1 MEALDNSPK
10 AEVTG
15 FEPALR
21 QFEEYL
27 LLDRA
32 YSPNTRQAYVR
43 DVERFISHLSDENL
57 QRTPLTVVQQDIE
70 TFMGRLGELGLEP
83 TTQAR
88 MLSAVKG
95 FFSFLVYDSQRTTD
109 PTELV
114 KTPRLPKYLPTVLTF
129 DEVERMLSACDMTR
143 PDGVRNRAMLEMLYG
158 SGLRVSELVGLKNEH
173 LFLEL
178 GYVRVIGKGNKERLV
193 PASADAARYLQLYR
207 DSVRS
212 HQQPAPG
219 SEHFVFLSKRNKP
232 LSRVMMFMIVRDLAK
247 LAGIQRT
254 VSPHT
259 LRHSFA
265 THLVEGGAD
274 LRSVQEMLG
283 HENIVTTEIYTH
295 LNIGQL
301 RDTLERFHPMGSSFG
316 GGYDL

>member
-1 MEALDNSPK
+1 MQALDNSTPGR
-10 AEVTG
+10 VSG
-15 FEPALR
+15 FEGTLR

-32 YSPNTRQAYVR
+32 YSANTRQAYVR
-43 DVERFISHLSDENL
+43 DVERFAQHLADENL
-57 QRTPLTVVQQDIE
+57 ECTPLTVVQQDVE
-70 TFMGRLGELGLEP
+70 TFMGRLGELGLEA

-88 MLSAVKG
+88 MLSGVKG
-95 FFSFLVYDSQRTTD
+95 FFGFLVYDGQRETD
-109 PTELV
+109 PTQLV
-114 KTPRLPKYLPTVLTF
+114 KTPRLPRYLPTVLTF
-129 DEVERMLSACDMTR
+129 EEVERMLHACNMQK
-143 PDGVRNRAMLEMLYG
+143 PDGVRNRAMMEMLYG
-158 SGLRVSELVGLKNEH
+158 SGLRVSELVGLRNDQ
-173 LFLEL
+173 LYLEL

-193 PASADAARYLQLYR
+193 PASQDAARYLALYR
-207 DSVRS
+207 ESVRA
-212 HQQPAPG
+212 HQQPAHA
-219 SEHFVFLSKRNKP
+219 SEAYVFLSKRGSP
-232 LSRVMMFMIVRDLAK
+232 LSRVMMFMIVRDLAL
-247 LAGIQRT
+247 LAGIERP

-301 RDTLERFHPMGSSFG
+301 RDTLERYHPLGNRFEAT
-316 GGYDL
+316 